1 MAHDDDEGGFF
12 NEISKYQELEQ
23 VEGLTLYDIE
33 RKPFPKVP
41 STIEH
46 FNGLAATP
54 PVPRKLVLGQSHSPP
69 AA

>member
-1 MAHDDDEGGFF
+1 MHTQLTHLGFGQCMCLCRQLVKKMAHDDEEGGFF

-41 STIEH
+41 S
-46 FNGLAATP
+46 AT
-54 PVPRKLVLGQSHSPP
+54 
-69 AA
+69 

>member
-1 MAHDDDEGGFF
+1 MCLCRQLVKKMAHDDEEGGFF

-41 STIEH
+41 S
-46 FNGLAATP
+46 AT
-54 PVPRKLVLGQSHSPP
+54 
-69 AA
+69 

>member
-1 MAHDDDEGGFF
+1 MQCLCRQLVKKMVHDDEEGGFF

-41 STIEH
+41 S
-46 FNGLAATP
+46 AP
-54 PVPRKLVLGQSHSPP
+54 
-69 AA
+69 